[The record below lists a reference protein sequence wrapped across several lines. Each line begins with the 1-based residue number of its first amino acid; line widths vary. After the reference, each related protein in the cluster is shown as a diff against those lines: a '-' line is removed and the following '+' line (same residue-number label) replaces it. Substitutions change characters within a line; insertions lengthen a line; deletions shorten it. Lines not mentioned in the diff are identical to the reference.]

1 MNAWFAGPERAQ
13 TTEEETAN
21 SVSHGI
27 GLACAFVGA
36 AYLILHAVQHGSVS
50 FIVGASVFSA
60 STILLY
66 LASMLYH
73 LSPVGRSKHVFRV
86 IEHSAIFILIA
97 GTYTPFTLGVLQGA
111 WGWSLFGVVW
121 GLASIGVVLKTIF
134 QATRSWLFT
143 SLYLLMG
150 WVIVVAI
157 EPMFERIPS
166 TGLLLLLAGGLAYTV
181 GVVFFAL
188 DARIK
193 YGHLIWHLFVMIG
206 TACHYFAVLWYAA

>member
-1 MNAWFAGPERAQ
+1 MKAWFAGLERAQ
-13 TTEEETAN
+13 TTEEEAAN

-27 GLACAFVGA
+27 GLAGAFVGA

-60 STILLY
+60 SMIMLY

-134 QATRSWLFT
+134 QATRPWLFT